1 VKITVD
7 IITEPLYNIIRSK
20 RYSLIKE
27 RSDMKDM
34 GMTDS
39 QFKAFVR
46 FLVDAV
52 EDAKKEEEPVAKEK
66 KLEKILSNL
75 QSSLED

>member
-1 VKITVD
+1 MGVH
-7 IITEPLYNIIRSK
+7 
-20 RYSLIKE
+20 
-27 RSDMKDM
+27 MKDM

-39 QFKAFVR
+39 QFKAFAR
-46 FLVDAV
+46 FLIDVL
-52 EDAKKEEEPVAKEK
+52 EDAKNEISPEEKNR

>member
-1 VKITVD
+1 M
-7 IITEPLYNIIRSK
+7 S
-20 RYSLIKE
+20 S
-27 RSDMKDM
+27 M

-46 FLVDAV
+46 FLIDALK
-52 EDAKKEEEPVAKEK
+52 DAREETGENKEK
-66 KLEKILSNL
+66 KLDKIIENL